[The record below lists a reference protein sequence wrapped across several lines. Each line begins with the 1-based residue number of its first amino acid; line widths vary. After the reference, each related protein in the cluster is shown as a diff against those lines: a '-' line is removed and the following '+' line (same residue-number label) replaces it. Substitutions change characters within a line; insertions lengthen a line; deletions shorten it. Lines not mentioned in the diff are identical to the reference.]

1 LLASITDVE
10 RVRKIYKLNSPEG
23 SIKKDGKKAKEG
35 GRQVNGMSSELDEI
49 EQIQEMERVILG
61 MMAIKGS

>member
-1 LLASITDVE
+1 
-10 RVRKIYKLNSPEG
+10 
-23 SIKKDGKKAKEG
+23 
-35 GRQVNGMSSELDEI
+35 MSSELDEI